1 VIGLPSLF
9 DKFGLVRWAIQQLR
23 ILAAWRRK
31 IKQKDGEWRIVDGEK
46 RIGFCTVYGYLKEG
60 HCR

>member
-9 DKFGLVRWAIQQLR
+9 DKFGLVRWAIQRLR

-31 IKQKDGEWRIVDGEK
+31 IKQKDEGVEK
-46 RIGFCTVYGYLKEG
+46 QKMVKKACVKFNLI
-60 HCR
+60 